1 MTLATTPYSGLESI
15 FDAAL
20 TQYAKQT
27 GIDLTKCSFANKL
40 HNCGSPDAV
49 IQLLE
54 EHTQDF
60 KIFRDRGSKLVK
72 WLRPLVQVV
81 YLVSGVFS
89 QTTDIVSPE
98 DLIREQ
104 VFIIVLRCR

>member
-1 MTLATTPYSGLESI
+1 MTLATTPHSDLRSI

-20 TQYAKQT
+20 TEYAKQT
-27 GIDLTKCSFANKL
+27 GIDLTKCSFADKL

-54 EHTQDF
+54 EHTRNF
-60 KIFRDRGSKLVK
+60 NIFRDRGSKHVK

-81 YLVSGVFS
+81 YLVSGVCGHIS
-89 QTTDIVSPE
+89 DIVSPE
-98 DLIREQ
+98 DLIREH
-104 VFIIVLRCR
+104 VFIIIVR